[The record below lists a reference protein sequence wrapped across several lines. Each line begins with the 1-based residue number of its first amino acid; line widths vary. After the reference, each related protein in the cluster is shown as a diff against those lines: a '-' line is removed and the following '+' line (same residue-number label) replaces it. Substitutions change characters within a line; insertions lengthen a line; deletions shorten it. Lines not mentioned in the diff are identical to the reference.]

1 MNNRLHSLMIE
12 DKIKETLN
20 TNNLISLMVS
30 INEGCL
36 FETKKFDLLTLKIV
50 IGLGHITGIKL
61 GILAPLEK
69 KDIWV
74 FILPFQFGK
83 WTKAKKGGVKVFSKL
98 SFVRKG
104 LSQRDSRCLW
114 VRGRLLCSKGDP
126 QFRRQFAPNVLSG
139 VLGLNRV

>member
-69 KDIWV
+69 KDIGV

-104 LSQRDSRCLW
+104 CLREI
-114 VRGRLLCSKGDP
+114 VGAYGSVGDFYAQKVIHNFEDNLLRTLCPEYWD
-126 QFRRQFAPNVLSG
+126 
-139 VLGLNRV
+139 

>member
-50 IGLGHITGIKL
+50 IGLGHINNIPAKATAPPVIVAPILIRRRIWDGIESHMSL
-61 GILAPLEK
+61 IL
-69 KDIWV
+69 
-74 FILPFQFGK
+74 
-83 WTKAKKGGVKVFSKL
+83 S
-98 SFVRKG
+98 
-104 LSQRDSRCLW
+104 
-114 VRGRLLCSKGDP
+114 
-126 QFRRQFAPNVLSG
+126 
-139 VLGLNRV
+139 